1 MEINIKVRN
10 AKLSDAP
17 RILEI
22 YTYYVENT
30 VITFDTMSLPLK
42 IREPHDRYHEKISLS
57 RHRT

>member
-1 MEINIKVRN
+1 METNIKVRN

-30 VITFDTMSLPLK
+30 VITF
-42 IREPHDRYHEKISLS
+42 E
-57 RHRT
+57 